1 MDPCQKTCMR
11 DGAAD
16 YKGQRNEQ
24 GDISKG
30 SLREDMQTG
39 HERKSVEGNSSKEY

>member
-1 MDPCQKTCMR
+1 MR

-16 YKGQRNEQ
+16 RRGRCKGQRNEQ